1 MVASLC
7 DICAEL
13 THDNTVRVIIVIG
26 KGNCFSCGW
35 ETPRQGN
42 SLPRPA
48 AALAALK
55 KPVIAALNGDAIDQG
70 LEIAMAADIR
80 IAADNAKLGISMVRE
95 GTFPWDGGTQRLS
108 RIVGR
113 AKSIEMLLTGSLIKA
128 DEAMRTGLVNQVV
141 PQEKV
146 IKVAENLAK
155 QIGGT
160 GPIAAQ
166 YAKEAVSRGQDL
178 KLDDGLRLEGDLNF
192 LLHGTR
198 DRAEGLKAFL
208 ERRTPEFHGE

>member
-13 THDNTVRVIIVIG
+13 SHDNTVRVIIVIG

-48 AALAALK
+48 AALASLK

-80 IAADNAKLGISMVRE
+80 IAADHAKLGITMVRK
-95 GTFPWDGGTQRLS
+95 GKLPWDGGTQRLS
-108 RIVGR
+108 RITGR
-113 AKSIEMLLTGSLIKA
+113 AKSIEMLLTGNLIKA

-141 PQEKV
+141 PREKV
-146 IKVAENLAK
+146 IEVAENLAK
-155 QIGGT
+155 QIGST